1 MPAYPD
7 HKTARDRFVVAARP
21 DRPARSVWA
30 APDIVVEDERTAGG
44 DTTRTAT
51 VFLTGRECPWRCL
64 MCDLWQY
71 TTEAPTPPGAITMQV
86 KDASQRLRMTHPDVD
101 VVKLYNAGSFFD
113 PNAVPDSDYPAVAR
127 AVAGFRQ
134 VVVEAHP
141 ALVGART
148 VHLLDMF
155 AAASGE
161 APVPMLEVA
170 MGLETVHPGALE
182 RINKRITFA
191 SFRQAADQLQAVGA
205 TLRVFLLIAP
215 PFVPPG
221 EQDIWLLRSIDSAVA
236 CGASVVSMIP
246 TRGGNGALEHIA
258 DDGHFQQP
266 DLSLIERSIA
276 LALNRPRPTTVR
288 LFVDLWNLER
298 FATCDH
304 CLPARRARLHAMNL
318 TQSIATPVSCS
329 YCGNGRAA

>member
-7 HKTARDRFVVAARP
+7 NRTARDRFIVEARH
-21 DRPARSVWA
+21 DRPTRDPWT
-30 APDIVVEDERTAGG
+30 APDVVVEDERTAGG
-44 DTTRTAT
+44 GTSRTAT

-71 TTEAPTPPGAITMQV
+71 TTEGKTPPGAIAMQV
-86 KDASQRLRMTHPDVD
+86 AKASQRLRAAHADVD

-113 PNAVPDSDYPAVAR
+113 PNAVPDSDYPDVAQAV
-127 AVAGFRQ
+127 VGFRQ

-148 VHLLDMF
+148 ARLIEVF
-155 AAASGE
+155 AAASGD
-161 APVPMLEVA
+161 ASGPALEVA

-182 RINKRITFA
+182 LLNKGITFER
-191 SFRQAADQLQAVGA
+191 FRQAADQLHAVGA

-215 PFVPPG
+215 PFMPAG
-221 EQDIWLLRSIDSAVA
+221 EQDRWLLRSIDSAVA

-266 DLSLIERSIA
+266 ILSTIERSIA
-276 LALNRPRPTTVR
+276 LALNRPRPETVR

-298 FATCDH
+298 FSTCDH
-304 CLPARRARLHAMNL
+304 CLPGRRARLHAMNL
-318 TQSIATPVSCS
+318 EQRVLAPMTCSSCG
-329 YCGNGRAA
+329 YVGAA